1 MDGGVNLDNV
11 KQVKEAGADL
21 IVVGGALFNKQ
32 PRESYQALKI
42 AFSDHNL
49 KISHPVK

>member
-1 MDGGVNLDNV
+1 
-11 KQVKEAGADL
+11 AGADL

-42 AFSDHNL
+42 A
-49 KISHPVK
+49 VQ

>member
-1 MDGGVNLDNV
+1 MISARDIQIEVDGGVNLDNV

-21 IVVGGALFNKQ
+21 IVVGSALFNKQ

-42 AFSDHNL
+42 A
-49 KISHPVK
+49 VQ